1 MEFLDIAKKRFSCR
15 SYSSKPVENG
25 DLMKILE
32 AGRVAPTGC
41 NRQPQRII
49 VVQSEEGLNSI
60 KKAANTFGAPLILIV
75 CGDSDTT
82 WKRAYDGKNIVDI
95 DISIVTTHMMLQAA
109 ELGLGSVWMCSFKPD
124 VIKDEFNIPKNLE
137 PINLLAIG
145 YASGEI
151 ASPERHNE
159 LRKPLKDTVSFEKY

>member
-1 MEFLDIAKKRFSCR
+1 MKFLDIAKKRYSCR
-15 SYSSKPVENG
+15 SYLSKPVENE

-32 AGRVAPTGC
+32 VGRVAPTGC

-49 VVQSEEGLNSI
+49 VVQSEEGLNKI
-60 KKAANTFGAPLILIV
+60 KKAANTFGAPMILIV
-75 CGDSDTT
+75 CGDSSVT

-95 DISIVTTHMMLQAA
+95 DISIVTTHMMLQAT
-109 ELGLGSVWMCSFKPD
+109 ELGLGSLWMCSFKPD
-124 VIKDEFNIPKNLE
+124 IIKDEFNIPKNLE

-145 YASGEI
+145 YESGEI
-151 ASPERHNE
+151 ASPERHND